1 MSQVL
6 DSKPVAN
13 KAVEPER
20 ARRVPGPVTQ
30 VTPSAPL
37 PLQTLLYLQKF
48 AGNAAVAEMIAA
60 ATERREEPPRPES
73 PSPAPGAAPPPAP
86 ANGSSPTAS
95 ANGPAA
101 GASPSATTLLGEVA
115 GVAMPVVGAVAS
127 PIASVFGSLFGPAV
141 APAPPQANGEAT
153 AGPQVADQKTPAGAV
168 RPVDQRPAGAAGAAG
183 AKGGQTS
190 PGAGDRP
197 VDQRP
202 AGAAGAADG
211 AKGAETSAGAGA
223 APEVAAQPATP
234 ATDPNF
240 LAVKNEVHAKAAQS
254 RQHPPAG
261 TKVAEAQSAAQGPA
275 HESASQAGAT
285 QVDKMSAQQ
294 PGGFD
299 KKAFMDA
306 VRKAIDAAAPH
317 NLDEANDF
325 KDSGKAGQI
334 QGQVSGLVGQNK
346 QAAEQGIKG
355 ATEAAPDTSA
365 AKPKPVTPMP
375 AEQPGAPPAPAGA
388 GSAMPSPKSAD
399 EVSLAKGPAEV
410 NASMQE
416 AEVTEPQLKESNEP
430 EFTGA
435 LDAKQTAE
443 KHSQDAPQA
452 FRKEEQGVLDK
463 ARGSASASADHGMQA
478 MHGDRAKALTAV
490 GAGKGQAKTQDEVRR
505 AEVSSKI
512 DGIYGKTKDEV
523 TLILNGIDPQV
534 DAAFKDGEGKARA
547 AFESYVDTKVSAY
560 KDG

>member
-6 DSKPVAN
+6 ESKPDAR
-13 KAVEPER
+13 KAAEPER
-20 ARRVPGPVTQ
+20 ARRIPGPDTQ

-48 AGNAAVAEMIAA
+48 AGNAAVAEMLAA
-60 ATERREEPPRPES
+60 ATERPEVPQRPES
-73 PSPAPGAAPPPAP
+73 PSPATGAAAPPAA
-86 ANGSSPTAS
+86 ANGSSPGGAT
-95 ANGPAA
+95 NGPAVA
-101 GASPSATTLLGEVA
+101 APPSATALVGEVA
-115 GVAMPVVGAVAS
+115 GVAAPIVGAVAS
-127 PIASVFGSLFGPAV
+127 PLASVFGSLFGPAV
-141 APAPPQANGEAT
+141 APAPPHANGQPPAQPQVADEKAPPGGAT
-153 AGPQVADQKTPAGAV
+153 KPQAAGQKAPAQGAAKPQVADQKAAEKGTAEQPAAAATAAPPATAV
-168 RPVDQRPAGAAGAAG
+168 D
-183 AKGGQTS
+183 
-190 PGAGDRP
+190 
-197 VDQRP
+197 
-202 AGAAGAADG
+202 
-211 AKGAETSAGAGA
+211 GA
-223 APEVAAQPATP
+223 APATGEATAAQSPTP

-240 LAVKNEVHAKAAQS
+240 LAVKNQVHAKTAQS

-261 TKVAEAQSAAQGPA
+261 TKVAEAQSAAHGPA
-275 HESASQAGAT
+275 NEVASQAGAA
-285 QVDKMSAQQ
+285 QVEKMSGQQ

-306 VRKAIDAAAPH
+306 VRKAIDATAPH
-317 NLDEANDF
+317 NLEEANDF

-375 AEQPGAPPAPAGA
+375 AEQPGAAPASVGA

-416 AEVTEPQLKESNEP
+416 ADVTEPQLKESNEP

-490 GAGKGQAKTQDEVRR
+490 GAGKSQAKTQDEVRR

-512 DGIYGKTKDEV
+512 EGIYGKTKDEV
-523 TLILNGIDPQV
+523 TAILNGIDPQV
-534 DAAFKDGEGKARA
+534 DTAFKDGEGKARA
-547 AFESYVDTKVSAY
+547 AFESYVDTKVSA
-560 KDG
+560 